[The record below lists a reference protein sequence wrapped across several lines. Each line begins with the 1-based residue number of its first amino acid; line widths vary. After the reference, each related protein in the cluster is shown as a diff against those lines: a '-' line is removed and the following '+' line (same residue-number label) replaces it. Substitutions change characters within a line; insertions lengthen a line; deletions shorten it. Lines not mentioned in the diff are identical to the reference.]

1 MLFGFPRSVYVQM
14 AGIVLTHKE
23 VPYTF
28 HDLETEMNTAGHL
41 ALHPFERVPILRHG
55 DFTLYETSAIVAY
68 VDDAFEGP
76 KLTPADPRTRALMNQ
91 WISAI
96 NGYYYPYL
104 IYHVSHE
111 RNVFP
116 QLGIESDEKVVAHAM
131 PKVETCLEVLER
143 QLARS
148 GGFLFGPKLGLADYF
163 MLPIIDAFGFSP
175 EAQERYPQLPAI
187 STWRERMEA
196 SPTIKRFRA
205 AQPPRGPILHARR
218 WVDTYRPTYCRVGE
232 QQAPRQRPASALPF
246 YARVSMRTEGVQMSD
261 EISHCH
267 VPTGINGMLVSL
279 IVSHYENNYGGAVK
293 RLNAIAAQLAELDF
307 ADGTGFRRQRAEAR
321 GMIATNSTIL
331 DELFFASLGGR
342 CTRRGVAR
350 PSFEISAASPVGAPS
365 SRPLAGRSAAARAGW
380 C

>member
-1 MLFGFPRSVYVQM
+1 MSEVTLFGFPRSVYVQM

-76 KLTPADPRTRALMNQ
+76 KLTPAEPRTRALMNQ

-116 QLGIESDEKVVAHAM
+116 QLGIASDEKVVAHAM
-131 PKVETCLEVLER
+131 PKVAVCLEVLER

-148 GGFLFGPKLGLADYF
+148 GEFLVGPKLSLADYF
-163 MLPIIDAFGFSP
+163 MLPIIHAFGFAP
-175 EAQERYPQLPAI
+175 EARERYPTLPAI
-187 STWRERMEA
+187 SAWRERMEA
-196 SPTIKRFRA
+196 LPTIKRFRA
-205 AQPPRGPILHARR
+205 AQPPRTPIEHARR
-218 WVDTYRPTYCRVGE
+218 WVETHRPTY
-232 QQAPRQRPASALPF
+232 
-246 YARVSMRTEGVQMSD
+246 
-261 EISHCH
+261 
-267 VPTGINGMLVSL
+267 
-279 IVSHYENNYGGAVK
+279 
-293 RLNAIAAQLAELDF
+293 
-307 ADGTGFRRQRAEAR
+307 
-321 GMIATNSTIL
+321 
-331 DELFFASLGGR
+331 
-342 CTRRGVAR
+342 
-350 PSFEISAASPVGAPS
+350 
-365 SRPLAGRSAAARAGW
+365 
-380 C
+380 